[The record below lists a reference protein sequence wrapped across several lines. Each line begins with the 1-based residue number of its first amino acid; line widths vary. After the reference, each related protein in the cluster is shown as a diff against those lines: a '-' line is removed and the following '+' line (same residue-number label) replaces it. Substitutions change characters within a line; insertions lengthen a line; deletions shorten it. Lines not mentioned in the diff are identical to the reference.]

1 MGRAYVLIFGTI
13 LGRKRKPVNR
23 DESVAPPTFNR
34 NSALRDFIIEERK
47 QLVRAVDGWQDHDER
62 KWP

>member
-1 MGRAYVLIFGTI
+1 MPSIFVTI

-34 NSALRDFIIEERK
+34 NSALRDFIIEERE
-47 QLVRAVDGWQDHDER
+47 QVVSAVDGLAR
-62 KWP
+62 S